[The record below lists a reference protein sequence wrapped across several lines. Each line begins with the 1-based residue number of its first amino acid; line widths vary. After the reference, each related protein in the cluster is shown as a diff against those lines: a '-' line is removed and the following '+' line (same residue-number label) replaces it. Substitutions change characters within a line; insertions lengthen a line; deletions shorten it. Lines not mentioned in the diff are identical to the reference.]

1 MGDIPNHNYKKLPR
15 QTQRVKAMSILE
27 AALYYADHFKF
38 ATLPLHGVTNEGC
51 LCGHADCNSPGKHPS
66 TMNGL
71 KNASLDPAVLQTLF
85 RRSNSNIGIAT
96 GPISNI
102 FVVDVDGPQ
111 GEASLSNYPPL
122 PDTLTSTT
130 GRGRHIVFRYPD
142 KKVYTRAGKFAPGL
156 DIRGEGGYI
165 VAPPSVHYTGVVYQ
179 WMDDTVPIAVAPEWL
194 LDIICQPPAERTYA
208 PIIDNSNSDKWT
220 VDEVRDLLSYIDADI
235 TYDDWIAVGMALH
248 SEGMSLAV
256 WDEWSKRGTK
266 YRPGCTIP
274 HWRSFRPNAGISFG
288 TVVHMAALAGWKPK
302 EITSTDLKDHPA
314 YEFIM
319 RVRNGEFSVKGTPI
333 HAPAPLFD
341 PLKIPGLVGDTIRE
355 IVETSQ
361 KPQPELALLNTLAA
375 LGAVFGRRYASPM
388 DTRTNL
394 YTVGIAVTAAGKDH
408 SRRFIKK
415 LLNAAQLD
423 QFLGEDT
430 IISGA
435 GLLTSIS
442 KRPSQVM
449 HLDEFGMLLEA
460 ITDTKGASYM
470 KAASKVIT
478 EMYSTSSN
486 IFFGGQYADKKT
498 DTIKIPSPNLCIYGT
513 TTPEKYISSLN
524 KSVVASGELN
534 RFIVIRPAIDRPT
547 RRRYMG
553 SASPSSQLISQWAAL
568 ISTTTPNHSLFTPD
582 TIPVSWAG
590 LEDRLWDMGLYEDS
604 QIANNAT
611 TGALW
616 GRYRENTIKIAMIFA
631 IARNPVVPIITN
643 DDLDTAEAIVSQ
655 AVTYAMELAED
666 HMADSQHEKDCQ
678 DIIQAI
684 KKRGGRVT
692 QSVLCTAT
700 RRMNGKQR
708 DDALRS
714 LLDQEL
720 ISIDTDP
727 TNKTA
732 GRKASII
739 RII

>member
-1 MGDIPNHNYKKLPR
+1 
-15 QTQRVKAMSILE
+15 MSVLIEPLQN
-27 AALYYADHFKF
+27 ALYYSSHYQF
-38 ATLPLHGVTNEGC
+38 ATLPLHGVTTAGC
-51 LCGHADCNSPGKHPS
+51 NCGNPDCLSPGKHPN
-66 TMNGL
+66 TLNGL
-71 KNASLDPAVLQTLF
+71 KNASLDPAVLTALF
-85 RRSNSNIGIAT
+85 SNKPSANIGIAT

-102 FVVDVDGPQ
+102 FVVDVDGAQ
-111 GEASLSNYPPL
+111 GEASLASFPPL
-122 PDTLTSTT
+122 PPTLTSTT
-130 GRGRHIVFRYPD
+130 GRGRHLVFRYPH
-142 KKVYTRAGKFAPGL
+142 KKVYTRAGKFASGL

-165 VAPPSVHYTGVVYQ
+165 VAPPSIHYTGVVYQ
-179 WMDDTVPIAVAPEWL
+179 WLDPDCPIATAPDWL
-194 LDIICQPPAERTYA
+194 LDIICQPPADRVALPLPPA
-208 PIIDNSNSDKWT
+208 PSASNDKWT
-220 VDEVRDLLSYIDADI
+220 VDEVRDMLSFIDADLS
-235 TYDDWIAVGMALH
+235 YDDWIAVGMALH
-248 SEGMSLAV
+248 SDGHSLAV
-256 WDEWSKRGTK
+256 WDEWSKRGSK
-266 YRPGCTIP
+266 YRPGCTIG
-274 HWRSFRPNAGISFG
+274 HWKSFRPNAGISFG
-288 TVVHMAALAGWKPK
+288 TVVHMAALSGWKPK
-302 EITSTDLKDHPA
+302 EIANPMSLDDHPA
-314 YEFIM
+314 REFIM
-319 RVRNGEFSVKGTPI
+319 RVRNGEFSVKGVPI
-333 HAPAPLFD
+333 NSPQTTAPQPSPAPSPQLFD
-341 PLKIPGLVGDTIRE
+341 PLKIPGLVGDTVRE

-388 DTRTNL
+388 DTRTNI
-394 YTVGIAVTAAGKDH
+394 YAVGIAVTAAGKDH
-408 SRRFIKK
+408 SRRFIKR
-415 LLNAAQLD
+415 LMAAAQLD
-423 QFLGEDT
+423 SFLGEDT

-442 KRPSQVM
+442 KRPAQVM

-553 SASPSSQLISQWAAL
+553 SASPSSQLTSQWAAL
-568 ISTTTPNHSLFTPD
+568 VSAPTPNHSLFTPD
-582 TIPVSWAG
+582 AIPVSWAG

-616 GRYRENTIKIAMIFA
+616 GRYRENVIKVAMIFA
-631 IARNPVVPIITN
+631 IARNPVVPIITG

-655 AVTYAMELAED
+655 AVTYAVELAEE
-666 HMADSQHEKDCQ
+666 HMSDSQHEKDCQ
-678 DIIQAI
+678 DIVQAI

-692 QSVLCTAT
+692 QSALCTAT

-720 ISIDTDP
+720 ISIDTDLA
-727 TNKTA
+727 NKAA
-732 GRKASII
+732 GRRASII